1 LVEVSLTETIQLT
14 TRFAIDVAD
23 FFANN
28 KMSSF
33 ISNLCALLGITDT
46 SRVKVV
52 GVISGSTEVQTLI
65 GGSSAPNE
73 PTTSAVQNTLTTNQ
87 QSVMVGLGTVAPV
100 LSIDSSYHADPSV
113 IVPSQ

>member
-1 LVEVSLTETIQLT
+1 LTETIQLT

-28 KMSSF
+28 KLSSF

-52 GVISGSTEVQTLI
+52 GVISGSTTVQTSI
-65 GGSSAPNE
+65 GPSSD
-73 PTTSAVQNTLTTNQ
+73 PTDPTPSAVQSTLTNNQ
-87 QSVMVGLGTVAPV
+87 QGVMTGLTNNVAPV
-100 LSIDSSYHADPSV
+100 LSIDSSYHPDPS
-113 IVPSQ
+113 IITESDK